1 MPLAGKLGFWF
12 ISPAVAEFPN
22 PGFEDGLINWQI
34 LNTRVLLNGGT
45 TILGHPTPTDP
56 TPNPISSVYGGLS
69 SPGDIGS
76 PNTENYTFSLV
87 SDAPPGTG
95 GTSAL
100 RLDSAASMNTGGVL
114 LYGPAVISESR
125 VVAQV
130 GDSVEFDWKAL
141 SGPDAFVGDAYNVF
155 AYMIEPSTGRTI
167 IILDENASSL
177 AFSTDWQRA
186 SRTIQEG
193 EAGEYHFVFICG
205 SFDATFGQVVGSSL
219 LIDNVQIVKAI

>member
-12 ISPAVAEFPN
+12 ISPSVAEFPN
-22 PGFEDGLINWQI
+22 SGFEDGLINWQI
-34 LNTRVLLNGGT
+34 LNTRIFLNGGT
-45 TILGHPTPTDP
+45 IILGHPTPTDP
-56 TPNPISSVYGGLS
+56 TPNPISSEFGGIS

-76 PNTENYTFSLV
+76 PISENYTFSIV

-100 RLDSAASMNTGGVL
+100 RLDSEAFMDTGGVL

-125 VVAQV
+125 VIAQV

-141 SGPDAFVGDAYNVF
+141 SGPSAGVGDAYNVF
-155 AYMIEPSTGRTI
+155 AYMIEPATGRTI

-177 AFSTDWQRA
+177 AFSTNWQRA
-186 SRTIQEG
+186 SRPILEG

-205 SFDATFGQVVGSSL
+205 SFDATFGRVIGSSL

>member
-12 ISPAVAEFPN
+12 IRPAVEEFPN

-34 LNTRVLLNGGT
+34 LNTRVFLNGGS
-45 TILGHPTPTDP
+45 TILGQPTPTDP

-76 PNTENYTFSLV
+76 TNTENYTFSLV

-100 RLDSAASMNTGGVL
+100 RLDSAASMNRGGVL

-125 VVAQV
+125 VITRV